1 MVVMRIAVMGAG
13 GVGGY
18 FGAKLARAGHAVT
31 MVARGA
37 HLEAIRRHGLRIRSA
52 AEGDWAAQVE
62 AVDALGGRPPA
73 EAVVLAVKG
82 FDTEAAL
89 AQLRPVVGPGTPV
102 LSLQNGVSSAE
113 SIDRVLGPGHAVG
126 GAAYVFA
133 FLEEPGVIA
142 HRLLGRIVLG
152 ELDGQVTARVE
163 ALRAVLAGAGI
174 PVELST
180 AMRRVLWE
188 KYLLIGAQAGMTA
201 LTRSPSG
208 VLRAIPEC
216 WSMYRALVEEMAAL
230 GRAEGVDLAPD
241 AVDRIMAAAGDLAP
255 QATSSMANDL
265 EGGRRLELE
274 ALHGHAVRLGARHG
288 IPTPATCAVYA
299 ALKPHVA
306 GRRG

>member
-1 MVVMRIAVMGAG
+1 MRVAVMGAG

-31 MVARGA
+31 MIARGA

-52 AEGDWAAQVE
+52 AEGDWVARVE
-62 AVDALGGRPPA
+62 AVDGREGLAPA
-73 EAVVLAVKG
+73 EAAILAVKG

-89 AQLRPVVGPGTPV
+89 EQLRPAVGAGVPV

-113 SIDRVLGPGHAVG
+113 AIDRVLGPGHAVG

-133 FLEEPGVIA
+133 FLDEPGVIA
-142 HRLLGRIVLG
+142 HRLLGRIALG
-152 ELDGQVTARVE
+152 ELDGRVTARVE
-163 ALRAVLAGAGI
+163 ALRDALAGAGI

-201 LTRSPSG
+201 LTRSPVG
-208 VLRAIPEC
+208 VLREIPEC
-216 WSMYRALVEEMAAL
+216 WRMYRALVEELAAL
-230 GRAEGVDLAPD
+230 GRAEGVDLAAD
-241 AVDRIMAAAGDLAP
+241 AVDRVMAAAGDLAAE
-255 QATSSMANDL
+255 ATSSMANDL
-265 EGGRRLELE
+265 AGGRRLELE

-288 IPTPATCAVYA
+288 IPTPATLAVYA
-299 ALKPHVA
+299 ALRPHGA